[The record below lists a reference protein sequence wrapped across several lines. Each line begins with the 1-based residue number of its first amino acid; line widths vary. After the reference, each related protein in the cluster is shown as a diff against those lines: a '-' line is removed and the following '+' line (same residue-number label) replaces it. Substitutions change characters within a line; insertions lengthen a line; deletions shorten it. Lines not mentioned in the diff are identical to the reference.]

1 LDFPANP
8 VTKPE
13 LKEEIE
19 KLRREVSQNLI
30 ELNDRIVVLEK
41 RLGIR

>member
-1 LDFPANP
+1 LDFPDKS
-8 VTKPE
+8 VTKQE
-13 LKEEIE
+13 LKDEIE

-30 ELNDRIVVLEK
+30 ELNDRIVVLET